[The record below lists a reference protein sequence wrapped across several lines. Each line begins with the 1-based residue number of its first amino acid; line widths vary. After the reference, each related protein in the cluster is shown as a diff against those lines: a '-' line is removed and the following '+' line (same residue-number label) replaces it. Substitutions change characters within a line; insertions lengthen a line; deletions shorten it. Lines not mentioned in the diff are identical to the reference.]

1 MEWILE
7 VFKEH
12 FGSFIGMVLSGLVG
26 WFFGRPKQ
34 QMELQASELDNV
46 DKAVKIYR
54 EMIEDLGTKYA
65 NAIDELKKAN
75 QRIKDLE
82 ASVEELL
89 TELKKYKQLNGKAK

>member
-1 MEWILE
+1 
-7 VFKEH
+7 
-12 FGSFIGMVLSGLVG
+12 MVLSGLVG

>member
-1 MEWILE
+1 METL
-7 VFKEH
+7 KEPLLA
-12 FGSFIGMVLSGLVG
+12 FISLFLSTLVG
-26 WFFGRPKQ
+26 WLFGRRKQ
-34 QMELQASELDNV
+34 QAETQTTELDNV

>member
-1 MEWILE
+1 MEIL
-7 VFKEH
+7 KEPLLA
-12 FGSFIGMVLSGLVG
+12 FISLFLSTLVG
-26 WFFGRPKQ
+26 WLFGRRKQ
-34 QMELQASELDNV
+34 QAETQTTELDNV

-82 ASVEELL
+82 ASVEELR

>member
-1 MEWILE
+1 MNE
-7 VFKEH
+7 VVITAFV
-12 FGSFIGMVLSGLVG
+12 SVVTSLVT
-26 WFFGRPKQ
+26 WFAARRKN
-34 QMELQASELDNV
+34 LADVRNSELDNV

>member
-1 MEWILE
+1 MEIL
-7 VFKEH
+7 KEPLLA
-12 FGSFIGMVLSGLVG
+12 FISLFLSTLVG
-26 WFFGRPKQ
+26 WLFGRRKQ
-34 QMELQASELDNV
+34 QAETQTTELDNV

-82 ASVEELL
+82 ASVEELR
-89 TELKKYKQLNGKAK
+89 TELKKYKQLNGKAKW

>member
-1 MEWILE
+1 MEIL
-7 VFKEH
+7 KEPLLA
-12 FGSFIGMVLSGLVG
+12 FISLFLSTLVG
-26 WFFGRPKQ
+26 GLFGRRKQ
-34 QMELQASELDNV
+34 QAETQTSELDNV